1 MQREQLIISV
11 LVANQPGALIRV
23 SSLFSRRGINI
34 LSLNVVQTDNPEISR
49 IMLVAEGGAQEKEQ
63 IAKQL
68 NKIYDVK
75 KVELI
80 ETDNSMVKKRL
91 LVCDSGQSPRQ
102 RAGQAAL
109 LEDLK
114 KGSLLVEITGDSKN
128 LNAFVDY
135 VKPYGMIEMYT
146 GGQTTAE
153 KH

>member
-1 MQREQLIISV
+1 MQNEQLMVSV

-34 LSLNVVQTDNPEISR
+34 SSLNVVQTGNPEISR
-49 IMLVAEGGAQEKEQ
+49 ITLVAEGGAQEKEQ

-80 ETDNSMVKKRL
+80 ETDSAMVKKRL
-91 LVCDSGQSPRQ
+91 LVSDNGKSPRQ
-102 RAGQAAL
+102 DTGQAAL

-128 LNAFVDY
+128 MNAFVDY
-135 VKPYGMIEMYT
+135 VRPYGMIEM
-146 GGQTTAE
+146 
-153 KH
+153 

>member
-1 MQREQLIISV
+1 MQNEQLMVSV

-34 LSLNVVQTDNPEISR
+34 SSLNVVQTENPDISR
-49 IMLVAEGGAQEKEQ
+49 ITLVAEGGAQEKDQ

-68 NKIYDVK
+68 DKIFDVK

-80 ETDNSMVKKRL
+80 ETDSAMVKKRL
-91 LVCDSGQSPRQ
+91 LVCDSGKPHQKDGRS
-102 RAGQAAL
+102 AL

-114 KGSLLVEITGDSKN
+114 EGSLLVEITGESKK

-135 VKPYGMIEMYT
+135 VRPYGMIEMYT
-146 GGQTTAE
+146 GGQTVG
-153 KH
+153 

>member
-1 MQREQLIISV
+1 MQNEQLMISV

-34 LSLNVVQTDNPEISR
+34 SSLNVVQTVNPEISR
-49 IMLVAEGGAQEKEQ
+49 ITLVAEGGAQEKEQ

-80 ETDNSMVKKRL
+80 ETDSVMVKKRL
-91 LVCDSGQSPRQ
+91 MVSDSGKSPSQ
-102 RAGQAAL
+102 NKGSSAL
-109 LEDLK
+109 LEDLN

-135 VKPYGMIEMYT
+135 VRPYGMIEM
-146 GGQTTAE
+146 
-153 KH
+153 